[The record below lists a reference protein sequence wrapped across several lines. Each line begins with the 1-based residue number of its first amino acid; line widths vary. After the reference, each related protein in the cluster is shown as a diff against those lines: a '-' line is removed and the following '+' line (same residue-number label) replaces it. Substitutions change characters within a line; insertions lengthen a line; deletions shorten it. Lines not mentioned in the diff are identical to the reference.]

1 MMKRNGVVPSVST
14 YAQLLRGFCQLDMLE
29 TALDV
34 LDGMKK
40 AGVAPNPTCYSA
52 VIGSCLRLNECQM
65 AFDLLKEAESS
76 SMAVESEP
84 SIYLDVMRAAA
95 FDDKVHCFG
104 SHAGW

>member
-1 MMKRNGVVPSVST
+1 M
-14 YAQLLRGFCQLDMLE
+14 DMLE

-40 AGVAPNPTCYSA
+40 AGVAPNPTCYSLI
-52 VIGSCLRLNECQM
+52 IGSCLRLNECQM

-84 SIYLDVMRAAA
+84 SIYLDVMRATA
-95 FDDKVHCFG
+95 FADEV
-104 SHAGW
+104 